1 MLVQVTRVDIS
12 FKSVSTYELV
22 MPYHRPDRSWW
33 GLCPLRIDSPYYAPE
48 GSLLVDKEYDGAF
61 VNSGTHQI
69 PLFNGL
75 PPEDI
80 LQSKNPFE
88 TLLKKLKQQSDKED
102 SNFSFLNMFSFPS
115 CTSCCCCLT
124 ASTSTLPFSCDGED
138 LILNESGASI
148 ILRIYPQCMIRFVNE
163 HIKVNGSIIPNT
175 NILNTILETHEHL
188 SVDKLKG
195 LYEYEPLKYAAEK
208 TVSEIVLKKYSSR
221 VVEMLS
227 TYIMNAINIKFQQ
240 DIQEYIDHI
249 P

>member
-12 FKSVSTYELV
+12 FKSESTYELV

-88 TLLKKLKQQSDKED
+88 TLLKKLKQQK
-102 SNFSFLNMFSFPS
+102 
-115 CTSCCCCLT
+115 
-124 ASTSTLPFSCDGED
+124 
-138 LILNESGASI
+138 
-148 ILRIYPQCMIRFVNE
+148 Q
-163 HIKVNGSIIPNT
+163 
-175 NILNTILETHEHL
+175 
-188 SVDKLKG
+188 
-195 LYEYEPLKYAAEK
+195 
-208 TVSEIVLKKYSSR
+208 
-221 VVEMLS
+221 
-227 TYIMNAINIKFQQ
+227 
-240 DIQEYIDHI
+240 
-249 P
+249 